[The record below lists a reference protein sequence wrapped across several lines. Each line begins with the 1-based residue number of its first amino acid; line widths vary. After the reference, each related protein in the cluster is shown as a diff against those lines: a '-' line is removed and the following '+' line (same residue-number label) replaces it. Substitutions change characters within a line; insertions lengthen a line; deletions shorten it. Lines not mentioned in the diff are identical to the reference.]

1 MKSVKLG
8 SQGLEVS
15 MLGYGCM
22 GLTTA
27 YGPKQPETESIKLL
41 KKSTE
46 LGMSFWDTANVYC
59 YPDMSKLLRFQSPV
73 ACQEE
78 ILGRALTNIGRE
90 NVTIATKTGLI
101 LQVFPKIS
109 LTANGDPSF
118 IRKQCEMS
126 LKRLKVDYLDL
137 FYIHRIDPKIPI
149 EITMATMR
157 DLVHEGKV
165 KYVGLSECSAA
176 TLRRAHKVHPISC
189 IQMEWSLWCREI
201 EKEIVPTC
209 AELGVGIVAYSPLG
223 RGFFGG
229 ELRTASSLTKGDFR
243 KNSERFQE
251 ENFEKNLAL
260 LAKVEELA
268 GSKGVSSSQLALAWL
283 LHKADLLNGAGL
295 VPIPG
300 TTKEKNLISNASA
313 INIVLSAEEIKTL
326 EQAVEQNPA
335 QGARGQRDLVQW
347 ENDKNPS
354 LSPSDEEK
362 YGIKV

>member
-1 MKSVKLG
+1 MQSVKLG
-8 SQGLEVS
+8 SQGLQVS
-15 MLGYGCM
+15 KMGYGCM

-27 YGPKQPETESIKLL
+27 YGPKQPDAEAIKLL

-59 YPDMSKLLRFQSPV
+59 YPDISKLLRFQSPV
-73 ACQEE
+73 TCQEE
-78 ILGRALTNIGRE
+78 ILGRAITDIGRE
-90 NVTIATKTGLI
+90 NVTIATKTGLV
-101 LQVFPKIS
+101 LGVFPKIS

-137 FYIHRIDPKIPI
+137 FYIHRIDPNIPI

-229 ELRTASSLTKGDFR
+229 ELRTTSDLKSADFR
-243 KNSERFQE
+243 SNTGRFQE
-251 ENFEKNLAL
+251 ENLEKNLAL
-260 LAKVEELA
+260 LEKVEALA
-268 GSKGVSSSQLALAWL
+268 RTKGVSSAQLALSWV
-283 LHKADLLNGAGL
+283 LHKADLLNGAGV

-300 TTKEKNLISNASA
+300 TTKEKNLISNAGA
-313 INIVLSAEEIKTL
+313 VNIVLSAEEIKTL
-326 EQAVEQNPA
+326 EQAVDQNPA
-335 QGARGQRDLVQW
+335 HGARGQSGQVQW
-347 ENDKNPS
+347 ENDKNPP
-354 LSPSDEEK
+354 LSPSDAAK
-362 YGIKV
+362 YRIKV